1 MLLVF
6 VDVVCTLHCSIY
18 IYNVFSCFCNCM
30 FLSWTCCRN
39 LEHQLKEI
47 RMNQDEM
54 MAGQRGSRIS
64 KWIQHSSTMR
74 DRAGWQAPEKIQ
86 SLVLVIEM
94 FFFNIVRCL
103 FLKVS
108 C

>member
-1 MLLVF
+1 MLF
-6 VDVVCTLHCSIY
+6 VLCIAVY

-94 FFFNIVRCL
+94 FFFFKYCL
-103 FLKVS
+103 LPFFKGILLKFKE
-108 C
+108 